1 MNKKITSLNDN
12 KIPSYVSIYN
22 QIYSDIVGGVYENG
36 SQLPSEPVLAER
48 YGVSRNTLRQALT
61 ILSEDH
67 LIAKQQGKGTFIT
80 YDPGRGAPASRIVNP
95 VIECARREITEVKIS
110 YNYGPPTEIAQHRL
124 GIRVSE
130 IVMASNN
137 VYYSGGRPI
146 GHSFV
151 QIPVRYVNELDVDLN
166 NEDEADALVN
176 RRIFELASSAELS
189 FKVVP
194 AEDNVTAFLQV
205 ENETPII
212 YIEEILY
219 GPQKEGIARC
229 KFYFLPED
237 NDINFRL

>member
-1 MNKKITSLNDN
+1 M
-12 KIPSYVSIYN
+12 
-22 QIYSDIVGGVYENG
+22 
-36 SQLPSEPVLAER
+36 
-48 YGVSRNTLRQALT
+48 
-61 ILSEDH
+61 
-67 LIAKQQGKGTFIT
+67 
-80 YDPGRGAPASRIVNP
+80 
-95 VIECARREITEVKIS
+95 C
-110 YNYGPPTEIAQHRL
+110 
-124 GIRVSE
+124 IRDR
-130 IVMASNN
+130 SNN

-166 NEDEADALVN
+166 NEDEAYALVN

-219 GPQKEGIARC
+219 GSQKEGIARC

-237 NDINFRL
+237 YDINFRL